1 MSKMGQYVLEQE
13 ELFYDQVADVVRESE
28 NCGEAVARSRE
39 IATEMNL
46 MGYLTESDMQEA
58 VGQMW
63 TEFWS
68 KYP

>member
-13 ELFYDQVADVVRESE
+13 ELFYDRVADVIRESE
-28 NCGEAVARSRE
+28 NCGEAVARSRDL
-39 IATEMNL
+39 ATEMNL
-46 MGYLTESDMQEA
+46 MGYLTESDVQEA
-58 VGQMW
+58 VGEMW